1 MVPASG
7 VVAEFLHRHAL
18 VLRVGPQHLAV
29 FRMHRAGAS
38 TRPLPVARAAIMA
51 ASGTAVEPSYIEAL
65 ATSMPVSWQIMV
77 WNSKIAVSVPCE
89 ISAW

>member
-1 MVPASG
+1 M
-7 VVAEFLHRHAL
+7 
-18 VLRVGPQHLAV
+18 
-29 FRMHRAGAS
+29 RATS
-38 TRPLPVARAAIMA
+38 TRPLPVTRAAIMA

-77 WNSKIAVSVPCE
+77 WNSKMVVSVPCE